1 TPSTSRCPAPPRT
14 HPARPAPTPEHRPE
28 PPRPA
33 GGPRTTRPRSL
44 RPATGLALPASVAP
58 RGHGSPGRS
67 PPRPRAAPPPVPSPA
82 RARPVSARPPSP
94 ALPGELQGNPGVR
107 RAALDD
113 AEQPALHVLLEVRA
127 RAVRL
132 KRLLVVV
139 LLVEEEAARLLT
151 AAMHLVHPAARLLE
165 AGLGQ
170 LGEELDR
177 LVFPVGQHDVGD
189 GHADHR
195 SAPLR
200 NRSREAS
207 PRFGATSQ

>member
-1 TPSTSRCPAPPRT
+1 L
-14 HPARPAPTPEHRPE
+14 PARPAPTPARRPV
-28 PPRPA
+28 PPRQA
-33 GGPRTTRPRSL
+33 GDPRTTPPRSPL
-44 RPATGLALPASVAP
+44 LARDPAPLASVAP
-58 RGHGSPGRS
+58 RGPGSPGRS
-67 PPRPRAAPPPVPSPA
+67 PPRPRAGPPPVPSRA
-82 RARPVSARPPSP
+82 RARPASTTPPPP
-94 ALPGELQGNPGVR
+94 ALPGELQGDPGVR

-113 AEQPALHVLLEVRA
+113 PEQPALHVLLEVRA

-132 KRLLVVV
+132 ERLLVVV
-139 LLVEEEAARLLT
+139 LLVEEEAARLL
-151 AAMHLVHPAARLLE
+151 AAAVHLVHPATRLLE
-165 AGLGQ
+165 GGLGQ
-170 LGEELDR
+170 PGEELDR